1 MKQQHCGTGAVLT
14 FVPFLTN
21 KRPAE
26 GAQEL
31 FKKRKKYQENIFGIH
46 LFIYA
51 RHILTIYLV

>member
-31 FKKRKKYQENIFGIH
+31 FKKRKSIKKIFLVFICSFMQGI
-46 LFIYA
+46 Y
-51 RHILTIYLV
+51 